1 MGAGRPR
8 RRRRARKCAISVS
21 LVEHAGSRGRRIL
34 AAHILDGATGWYMGT
49 VQNFG
54 VGVSWKQPDATHIVL
69 YKKSET
75 KLKEL
80 DGRVACKLTA
90 DNYGRSEWWLLLERM
105 ES

>member
-1 MGAGRPR
+1 MEGGVKNTGVNAESLQFR
-8 RRRRARKCAISVS
+8 RQR
-21 LVEHAGSRGRRIL
+21 
-34 AAHILDGATGWYMGT
+34 HILDGATGWYMGT

-80 DGRVACKLTA
+80 DGRVACRLTA
-90 DNYGRSEWWLLLERM
+90 DNYGRSEWWLLLECM